1 VIVLDTDILT
11 IIQYGDGEI
20 YQRLRRRLRA
30 ALPEQVC
37 VTIVT
42 VEEQM
47 RGWLAWIAKAKS
59 PEQQIEAYARLLAL
73 LKDFQARP
81 VLEFDGLAAG
91 EFHHLQRAKIR
102 IGTMDLKIAAI
113 VLANNAR
120 LISRNLRDFQKVP
133 ELQVEDWTRDGE

>member
-1 VIVLDTDILT
+1 MIVLDTDILT

-20 YQRLRRRLRA
+20 YQRLRLRLRA
-30 ALPEQVC
+30 ALPEPVC

-47 RGWLAWIAKAKS
+47 RGWLAWIAKAKG
-59 PEQQIEAYARLLAL
+59 PEHQIEAYARLHAL

-81 VLEFDGLAAG
+81 VLDFDGFAAG
-91 EFHHLQRAKIR
+91 EFQQLQRAKVR

-113 VLANNAR
+113 VLANNGR

-133 ELQVEDWTRDGE
+133 GLHVEDWTRETR